1 VTVAEPIVE
10 NAFAGRLEDVPLA
23 DIIQVLQV
31 SAKTGALLL
40 HRGDGYEALIAFRG
54 GAIIQTTST
63 ESYQSL
69 GDRLI
74 ANGALAQN
82 DIREALQYLAQCPGM
97 RLGDALVELGYIR
110 RSVIEEVV
118 KAQMAETIERLT
130 KWTDTEFEFRV
141 GALALPRGTPE
152 LALDLIHEKGVEPR
166 HLLLEASLLQDRR
179 DRKGEAPADGPNA
192 GSGAEEP
199 GARAREVEEEAEK
212 IIRWFDEGV
221 PASVPDVEDALGA
234 RTAASYLS
242 ISEELFAATS
252 RGEIGLLLLRYAAE
266 LYADGGLVL
275 RTKQGFRVLG
285 QFGEAFAWPDGRNRE
300 PKTSFAAGECP
311 LFETIA
317 TSKRP
322 YVGFVALNEAGGL
335 TPVAPPAVAGVRV
348 VLAIP
353 LFVLGDVSLILFC
366 RSALAGAPDAR
377 ALIALAR
384 QVSVTLEN
392 AALRELAK
400 RAAADRSAI
409 LRRPR

>member
-1 VTVAEPIVE
+1 MTVAEPAAPE

-40 HRGDGYEALIAFRG
+40 HRGDGHEALLAFRG
-54 GAIIQTTST
+54 GAIIQTTCT

-74 ANGALAQN
+74 ASGDLTQN
-82 DIREALQYLAQCPGM
+82 DVKEALQYLAQCPGM
-97 RLGDALVELGYIR
+97 RLGDALVELSYVR
-110 RSVIEEVV
+110 RARIEEVV

-130 KWTDTEFEFRV
+130 SWTNTDFEFRV
-141 GALALPRGTPE
+141 GALALPHGTSQ
-152 LALDLIHEKGVEPR
+152 LALDLVHEKGVEPR

-179 DRKGEAPADGPNA
+179 NRV
-192 GSGAEEP
+192 GSGASEALSSVDEP
-199 GARAREVEEEAEK
+199 GANAREVEEDAEK
-212 IIRWFDEGV
+212 IIRWFDEGA
-221 PASVPDVEDALGA
+221 PALPDVEDTLGA

-275 RTKQGFRVLG
+275 RAKDGFRVLG
-285 QFGEAFAWPDGRNRE
+285 QFGEAFAWSEGRPHE
-300 PKTSFAAGECP
+300 PKTFFAAGECP

-317 TSKRP
+317 MSRRP
-322 YVGFVALNEAGGL
+322 YVGFVARNASGGL
-335 TPVAPPAVAGVRV
+335 EPVGPSAAAGARV

-366 RSALAGAPDAR
+366 RSALSGAPDAR

-400 RAAADRSAI
+400 RTAADRSAI

>member
-1 VTVAEPIVE
+1 VSVAEPAVE

-31 SAKTGALLL
+31 SSKTGALLL
-40 HRGDGYEALIAFRG
+40 HRGDGHEALIAFRG
-54 GAIIQTTST
+54 GAIIQTTCT

-74 ANGALAQN
+74 AGGDLTQN
-82 DIREALQYLAQCPGM
+82 DVKEALQYLAQCPGM
-97 RLGDALVELGYIR
+97 RLGDALVELQYVR
-110 RSVIEEVV
+110 RSRIEEVV

-130 KWTDTEFEFRV
+130 NWTNTEFEFRI
-141 GALALPRGTPE
+141 GALALPRGTSQ
-152 LALDLIHEKGVEPR
+152 LALDLVHEKGVEPR

-179 DRKGEAPADGPNA
+179 NNRGGEAAAAEAN
-192 GSGAEEP
+192 AEEP
-199 GARAREVEEEAEK
+199 GARAREVEEDAEK
-212 IIRWFDEGV
+212 IIRWFDEGG
-221 PASVPDVEDALGA
+221 PALQPDPEDALGA

-242 ISEELFAATS
+242 ISEELFVATS

-275 RTKQGFRVLG
+275 RAKDGFRVLG
-285 QFGEAFAWPDGRNRE
+285 QFGEAFAWSEGRPRE
-300 PKTSFAAGECP
+300 AKTFFGAGECP

-317 TSKRP
+317 TSRRP
-322 YVGFVALNEAGGL
+322 YVGFVALNASGGL
-335 TPVAPPAVAGVRV
+335 EPVGPSATPGARV

-366 RSALAGAPDAR
+366 RSALSGAPDAR

-409 LRRPR
+409 LKRPR

>member
-1 VTVAEPIVE
+1 MSVAEPAVD

-31 SAKTGALLL
+31 SSKTGALLL
-40 HRGDGYEALIAFRG
+40 HRGDGQEALLAFRG
-54 GAIIQTTST
+54 GAIIQTTCT

-74 ANGALAQN
+74 ASGDLTQN
-82 DIREALQYLAQCPGM
+82 DVKEALQYLAQCPGM
-97 RLGDALVELGYIR
+97 RLGDALVELQYVR
-110 RSVIEEVV
+110 RARIEEVV
-118 KAQMAETIERLT
+118 KAQMTETLDRLT
-130 KWTDTEFEFRV
+130 HWTNTEFEFRI
-141 GALALPRGTPE
+141 GALAVPRGTSQ
-152 LALDLIHEKGVEPR
+152 LALDLVHEKGVEPR
-166 HLLLEASLLQDRR
+166 HLLLEASLLEDRR
-179 DRKGEAPADGPNA
+179 NRNAAGTAEEAPDL
-192 GSGAEEP
+192 EEP
-199 GARAREVEEEAEK
+199 GARAREVEEDAEK
-212 IIRWFDEGV
+212 IIRWFDEGG
-221 PASVPDVEDALGA
+221 PAVVPDVEDALDA

-242 ISEELFAATS
+242 ISEELFVATS

-266 LYADGGLVL
+266 LYADGGLVM
-275 RTKQGFRVLG
+275 RAKDGFRVLG
-285 QFGEAFAWPDGRNRE
+285 QFGEAFAWSEGRPRE
-300 PKTSFAAGECP
+300 TKTFYGPGECP

-317 TSKRP
+317 TSRRP
-322 YVGFVALNEAGGL
+322 YVGFVALNSSGGLEPVGPSAAGG
-335 TPVAPPAVAGVRV
+335 ARV

-366 RSALAGAPDAR
+366 RSALSGAPDAR

-400 RAAADRSAI
+400 RAASDRSAI